1 MTEIEELRER
11 IAKLEAAVD
20 EMTRNAGVDF
30 ADRKSSKKL
39 QLAATATPNTGTP
52 MAMMASSPGADLV
65 HIGGDASPIAVE
77 ESFSHAMLS
86 VSAGSLASGGDA
98 AILFTSRSPIV
109 SSIMY
114 LSGGD
119 RGWRFWY
126 NMKPIGPNQRDTS
139 DPTLGQI
146 AHQYEQ
152 DGSVSWTYFKPQ
164 NVAAGAYD
172 NLPGK
177 SLTIY
182 PGGFNSAETAEYV
195 DVGVGQAGRGLR
207 LGATISGSNNPTPMV
222 QMDGDGNPNPVA
234 IYAEG
239 VLQTVVVKVVDGVKV
254 FAPA

>member
-11 IAKLEAAVD
+11 IAKLEAALGD
-20 EMTRNAGVDF
+20 MTPTASVDF
-30 ADRKSSKKL
+30 ANRKNLKL
-39 QLAATATPNTGTP
+39 QVAAPATPGTGT
-52 MAMMASSPGADLV
+52 MALSMAPSPGGDLV
-65 HIGGDASPIAVE
+65 HIGGDASPYAAEV
-77 ESFSHAMLS
+77 SFAHAMLS
-86 VSAGSLASGGDA
+86 VSAGSPGSGGDA

-114 LSGGD
+114 ASGGD

-152 DGSVSWTYFKPQ
+152 DGSVSWTYFRPQ

-182 PGGFNSAETAEYV
+182 PGGFNTAPTGKYV
-195 DVGVGQAGRGLR
+195 DMGGGQAGRGLHI
-207 LGATISGSNNPTPMV
+207 GVTINGSNNPTPMV
-222 QMDGDGNPNPVA
+222 QMDADGNPNPVA
-234 IYAEG
+234 VYADG
-239 VLQTVVVKVVDGVKV
+239 ALQTVVVKVVNGVKV